1 MKSIIISFA
10 SRKEERRRD
19 KKMAGEILEDLF
31 KPFSLGTIELAN
43 RFVFPPVKL
52 GYGNPDGTVTER
64 QQLFYLQIAHHGPAV
79 VILEPVSVTPDGKE
93 HPRQLC
99 VHLPESVAQLKKIAD
114 AVHGENR
121 LACLHLNHAG
131 AAANPKVIGAK
142 PKAPGVITCPT
153 HGQESQPLTLQGI
166 EEIVAGFKAAAQK
179 AVGAGFDL
187 IEVQAGHGYL
197 LSQFLN
203 GKINHR
209 KDPYGQD
216 RLRFAKEVLST
227 VKEGAQGKP
236 IMVRIS
242 GNEMSPEFGISGEDL
257 LPFLKWVEN
266 QGIVAIH
273 VGMGHACF
281 SPPWYFHHGSLPIKP
296 QLDALSWLRKQMSL
310 PLIAAGRMGRKER
323 VEEIMDQGLADLFA
337 LGRPLVADPELLEK
351 WRQKE
356 KDPILYCGY
365 CLQGCLHRL
374 KSGEPLGCNL
384 NPEVGLPPLERTK
397 HHLGALIAGGGP
409 AGMSAALYM
418 TRRGHE
424 VTLAEKSDHLGGQ
437 FALAWQA
444 PGKEAMREGLE
455 SLEQRVKQSGAT
467 ILLNRTVDAAFVR
480 EMQPDLLVWATGA
493 LQNEPDIPGL
503 KEQHAMTAS
512 EFFTGE
518 KKIRGPRVL
527 VIGAGRT
534 GLEIAE
540 KLGNQGYDVVA
551 TKRTDPIG
559 SMMEM
564 ITKNL
569 ALKRI
574 GAMGNIVLMPHT
586 TVKAFMEKSVDV
598 EQDGV
603 RMSMEPFHSVV
614 LASGM
619 ISAQGPDEDIRKSVP
634 LIEVIGDAGNVQ
646 DIFTAIRAGYRLAL
660 GY

>member
-1 MKSIIISFA
+1 MGG
-10 SRKEERRRD
+10 
-19 KKMAGEILEDLF
+19 KMLEDLF
-31 KPFSLGTIELAN
+31 KPFLLGTVELPN

-52 GYGNPDGTVTER
+52 GYGNPDGTVTDR
-64 QQLFYLQIAHHGPAV
+64 QVRFYGRIAQEGPAV
-79 VILEPVSVTPDGKE
+79 IILEPVSVTPDGKE

-99 VHLPESVAQLKKIAD
+99 VHLPESVPQLKKIAD

-153 HGQESQPLTLQGI
+153 HGQESQPLTLQEM

-179 AVGAGFDL
+179 AVEAGFDL

-203 GKINHR
+203 AKTNHR

-216 RLRFAKEVLST
+216 RLRFAKDVLSA
-227 VKEGAQGKP
+227 VKEGGQGKP
-236 IMVRIS
+236 IVVRIS
-242 GNEMSPEFGISGEDL
+242 GNEMAPEFGISSEDL
-257 LPFLKWVEN
+257 LAFLKWTEN

-281 SPPWYFHHGSLPIKP
+281 SPPWYFHHGSLPLKP
-296 QLDALSWLRKQMSL
+296 QLDALSWLRKQTSL

-323 VEEIMDQGLADLFA
+323 IEEILDQDLADLFA
-337 LGRPLVADPELLEK
+337 LGRPLVADPGLIEK
-351 WRQKE
+351 WRKRQT
-356 KDPILYCGY
+356 DRVIYCGY

-384 NPEVGLPPLERTK
+384 NPEIGLPPLQRTK
-397 HHLGALIAGGGP
+397 HPLKALIAGGGP

-418 TRRGHE
+418 TRRGHQ
-424 VTLAEKSDHLGGQ
+424 VTLAEKSDHCGGQ

-444 PGKEAMREGLE
+444 PGKESMREGLAG
-455 SLEQRVKQSGAT
+455 LEQAVRQSDAT
-467 ILLNRTVDAAFVR
+467 LLLNKPVDAAFVGDV
-480 EMQPDLLVWATGA
+480 QPDLLVWATGA
-493 LQNEPDIPGL
+493 LKNEPDIQGL
-503 KEQHAMTAS
+503 NKQYTMSAV

-518 KKIRGPRVL
+518 KKARGPRVL

-540 KLGNQGYDVVA
+540 KLGNEGYEVVA

-569 ALKRI
+569 TLKRI
-574 GAMGNIVLMPHT
+574 GGMGNVILMPHT
-586 TVKAFMEKSVDV
+586 TVKAFMENSVDV

-603 RMSMEPFHSVV
+603 RMSLEPFQSVV

-619 ISAQGPDEDIRKSVP
+619 ISAQGPDEEIRKSVP
-634 LIEVIGDAGNVQ
+634 LIEVIGDAGDVQ
-646 DIFTAIRAGYRLAL
+646 DIFSAIQAGYRLAL